1 MGIATRLPA
10 RARPESGRR
19 FSTCGE
25 SGPRVVHVQ
34 VENLHPRQGNEP
46 NVCRKWPQVF
56 NLRFPRPPA
65 HLIDLA
71 MIATSRAAMI
81 SGSASRFRERQCS
94 VQVLPGRCAVFDGEP
109 VLPAVTPRISG
120 SADPGP
126 ATRGSRSR
134 RPGGRKNVT
143 QSPDRRRPNREDE
156 SANRTRDLAGAGGA
170 TTIITNTV
178 GDSRAGDLCF
188 RTSASR
194 LRRRS

>member
-1 MGIATRLPA
+1 
-10 RARPESGRR
+10 
-19 FSTCGE
+19 
-25 SGPRVVHVQ
+25 VVHVQ

-109 VLPAVTPRISG
+109 VVAGGHTQDQRI
-120 SADPGP
+120 
-126 ATRGSRSR
+126 R
-134 RPGGRKNVT
+134 RP
-143 QSPDRRRPNREDE
+143 
-156 SANRTRDLAGAGGA
+156 RTGDTWLQKQKTRWQEKRDAIA
-170 TTIITNTV
+170 
-178 GDSRAGDLCF
+178 
-188 RTSASR
+188 
-194 LRRRS
+194 